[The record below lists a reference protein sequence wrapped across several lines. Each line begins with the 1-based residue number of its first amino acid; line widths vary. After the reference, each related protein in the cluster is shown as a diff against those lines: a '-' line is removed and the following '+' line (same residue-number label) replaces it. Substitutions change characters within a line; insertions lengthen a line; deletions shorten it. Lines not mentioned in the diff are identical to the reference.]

1 MAETYAQRKAAVRK
15 SLRQVKQALNVNNS
29 LLEKA
34 RREADRLLD
43 RKTIITSESL
53 TALDQDW
60 KSTVISSNLTTA
72 ALTRLWQIARSYM

>member
-15 SLRQVKQALNVNNS
+15 ALRSVKQALNVNNAM
-29 LLEKA
+29 LEKT

-53 TALDQDW
+53 NRLDQNW
-60 KSTVISSNLTTA
+60 KSTIISSNLTTS

>member
-15 SLRQVKQALNVNNS
+15 SLRQVKQALNVNNAM
-29 LLEKA
+29 LEKT

-53 TALDQDW
+53 NKLDQEW
-60 KSTVISSNLTTA
+60 KSTVISSNLTTS

>member
-15 SLRQVKQALNVNNS
+15 SLRAVKQALNVNNAM
-29 LLEKA
+29 LEKT

-53 TALDQDW
+53 NRLDQDW
-60 KSTVISSNLTTA
+60 KSTVISSNLTTS